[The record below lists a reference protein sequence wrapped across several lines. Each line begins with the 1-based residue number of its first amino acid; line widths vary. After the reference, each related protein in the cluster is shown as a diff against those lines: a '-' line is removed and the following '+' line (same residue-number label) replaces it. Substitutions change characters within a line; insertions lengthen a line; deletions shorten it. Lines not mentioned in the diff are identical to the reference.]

1 MQMPSELKAWLILVY
16 FYKTDMVSPSLN
28 LNIFII
34 RVNVLKLNRNIFR
47 HRWKKKNVI
56 GSLKMCV
63 CGEGTRSTRACVS
76 LQTKLERSRKEHV
89 LISRF
94 TWHCGGTS

>member
-47 HRWKKKNVI
+47 HRWKKKM
-56 GSLKMCV
+56 LL
-63 CGEGTRSTRACVS
+63 AP
-76 LQTKLERSRKEHV
+76 
-89 LISRF
+89 
-94 TWHCGGTS
+94 